1 MSHRFGIA
9 LVGIGPGAVPHLQSL
24 FDLRDTVELRHAVT
38 RRPALAQLGP
48 FQGLLTPSA
57 RKLPSPS
64 LGSAVTTL
72 AKVMVTRPAMTS
84 SSWGPLAL

>member
-1 MSHRFGIA
+1 MTHRFGIA

-57 RKLPSPS
+57 DLQAALADPLVQAVIVATPPASHLGNLCKTPSHV
-64 LGSAVTTL
+64 L
-72 AKVMVTRPAMTS
+72 
-84 SSWGPLAL
+84 